1 MEEIFA
7 TIEAAGPAQYLRTS
21 RWSYAALSGAHVL
34 GIALLIG
41 AVMSL
46 NLRLVGL
53 WPATPLPALARVLV
67 PDLQSLS

>member
-7 TIEAAGPAQYLRTS
+7 TIEAARPAQYLRTS

-53 WPATPLPALARVLV
+53 
-67 PDLQSLS
+67 